1 MTVKNHKIIL
11 AADLET
17 TEEAE
22 AILELLGCHL
32 VHVKIGPR
40 LFASGGIP
48 FVDRVISKGFKVFL
62 DLKLHDI
69 PNTVSSA
76 VDFFSARGIW
86 ALTLHSAGGSAMLK
100 AAADA
105 KSIRSSEMML
115 LGVTVLT
122 SLDEEAWF
130 EVNPCCSM
138 EKALACRASV
148 CLDSGMDGLV
158 CSPSDLPLIDSAFRG
173 RLKLVVPGIRYGG
186 PSDDQRR
193 TASPEEALSLGA
205 DYIVVGRPVIKA
217 PSPLDALR
225 DIIKRIEKAGLE

>member
-1 MTVKNHKIIL
+1 MTVKNQKIIL

-22 AILELLGCHL
+22 AILEQLGDHL

-40 LFASGGIP
+40 LFASGGIT
-48 FVDRVISKGFKVFL
+48 FVERVINRGFKVFL
-62 DLKLHDI
+62 DLKLHYI

-76 VDFFSARGIW
+76 VDFFSAKGIW
-86 ALTLHSAGGSAMLK
+86 ALTLHSAGGSPMLK
-100 AAADA
+100 AAAYA
-105 KSIRSSEMML
+105 KSTRTSEMML

-122 SLDEEAWF
+122 SLDEEAWC
-130 EVNPCCSM
+130 EVNPFCSM
-138 EKALACRASV
+138 EKALLCRASA
-148 CLDSGMDGLV
+148 CLGSGMDGLV
-158 CSPSDLPLIDSAFRG
+158 CSPSDLPLIAPDFRG
-173 RLKLVVPGIRYGG
+173 RLRLVVPGIRYGG

-225 DIIKRIEKAGLE
+225 NLIERIEKAGFK